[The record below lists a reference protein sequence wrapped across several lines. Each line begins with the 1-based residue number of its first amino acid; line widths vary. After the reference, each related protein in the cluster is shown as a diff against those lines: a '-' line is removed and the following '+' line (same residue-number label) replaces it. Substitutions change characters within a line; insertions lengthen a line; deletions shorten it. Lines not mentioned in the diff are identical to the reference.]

1 MPLYSLSARA
11 LSHTLILR
19 SPVPVGHWR
28 PLLTTASIMQV
39 SNVSAPSD
47 KLQPLS
53 PDRFPSLFAHTHTH
67 IQAAKGETNERSGE
81 VLTLR

>member
-11 LSHTLILR
+11 LSRTLILH

-53 PDRFPSLFAHTHTH
+53 PVYFPSLFTNTHT
-67 IQAAKGETNERSGE
+67 QAAKGETNERSGE